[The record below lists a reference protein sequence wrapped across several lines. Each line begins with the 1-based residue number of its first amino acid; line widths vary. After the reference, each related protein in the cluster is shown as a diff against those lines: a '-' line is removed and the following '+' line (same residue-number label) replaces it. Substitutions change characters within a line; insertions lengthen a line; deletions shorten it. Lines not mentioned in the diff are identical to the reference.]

1 MLIQEVH
8 FTNTTCTY
16 VVIYIYIYIYIYM
29 TFIECMVFYRYRQ
42 LPKYEKTTEI
52 NTRA

>member
-16 VVIYIYIYIYIYM
+16 VVIYIYIYM

-42 LPKYEKTTEI
+42 LPKYEKTIEI